1 VRIDR
6 TPAFP
11 TMVVVAQRLKDKRL
25 TGALLIV
32 PLLFLAFLLTLE
44 QNDGIVSAFVASTL
58 KHGRTPTPALIVARD
73 PSTVPAID
81 WDVFEREERYAFDT
95 ATIIPPSLSRNNKI
109 DGSKFLPLS
118 STAPNPLLSNRAD
131 TSLWPGTTSGTT
143 VPKIAIAPDDPDAW
157 KGSLLMTAGL
167 LVIGHHDVPALLLLL
182 STAAHGEFGT
192 AVRLTSRCLW
202 HSVTVCQVLSTAGF
216 QSITELLKD
225 VGVMEQPQPKNEGK
239 ENWMMSW
246 AKRTWKDAVQQERKW
261 ADSIRQSLFEAPEEP
276 NETMTMIFQAKE
288 PVVVAAPTFAAT
300 LKREDGVVLH
310 LPVVSTDPLSVSNI
324 NKEEKESGD
333 EVLLQLPT
341 MVLPDASSLAAT
353 NSNNNKQRVRDLM
366 RQRREE
372 LQQNVDAAVHAPKL
386 VVKAAVAPKAVV
398 VDMEVARQQM
408 TNGAAAADSRQRV
421 RDLMRQKR
429 VGATSG
435 NSVSALAD
443 HKAAIATPSLV
454 LAEKEMMMT
463 TTPTVSLHPGDRTA
477 VESRQRVRDLMRM
490 QRERQQGYA
499 APATTS
505 TGMFSA
511 TTTTTPSTST
521 PSLFTSPYTTTTA
534 AANLQSATQR
544 AAHSRQRVRDLLRQ
558 KQAREVDSRGTE
570 GIMATVVTAPMIQEC
585 DVPVPAPQP
594 KDEAAAPATSSFISM
609 EEQFRKQRAI
619 NALVRNK
626 IRGMRMQKRVID
638 NGSLKVKHEDEP
650 AQYMMSVSGRTPLT
664 VTEKK
669 TLAQARAALAT
680 ARQMQTQLA
689 ASANSSIEPETSS
702 RRSWRRKICQLLK
715 SASPHG
721 WVAAK
726 EL

>member
-1 VRIDR
+1 
-6 TPAFP
+6 
-11 TMVVVAQRLKDKRL
+11 MVVVAQRLKDKRL

-32 PLLFLAFLLTLE
+32 PLLLLAFLLTLE
-44 QNDGIVSAFVASTL
+44 QDDGIVSAFVASTL
-58 KHGRTPTPALIVARD
+58 KHTGRTPTPALIVTRD

-81 WDVFEREERYAFDT
+81 WDVFEREERYAFDA
-95 ATIIPPSLSRNNKI
+95 ATIIPPLSLSRQI
-109 DGSKFLPLS
+109 DPKFLPPA
-118 STAPNPLLSNRAD
+118 TAPNPLLSNRAD
-131 TSLWPGTTSGTT
+131 TSMWLDTTSGTT
-143 VPKIAIAPDDPDAW
+143 VSKIEIAPDDPDAW

-167 LVIGHHDVPALLLLL
+167 LIGHHEIPALLLLL

-225 VGVMEQPQPKNEGK
+225 VGVIEQPQPKNNEGK

-288 PVVVAAPTFAAT
+288 PVVVATPTFAAT

-341 MVLPDASSLAAT
+341 MVVLDASSLAAT

-372 LQQNVDAAVHAPKL
+372 LQQNVDAAVDAPKL
-386 VVKAAVAPKAVV
+386 VVKAVVAPKAVV
-398 VDMEVARQQM
+398 VDMEAAARQQM
-408 TNGAAAADSRQRV
+408 TNGGTAADGRQRV

-443 HKAAIATPSLV
+443 HKAAVATPSLV
-454 LAEKEMMMT
+454 LAEKEMMAT
-463 TTPTVSLHPGDRTA
+463 TAATTSLHPGDRTA
-477 VESRQRVRDLMRM
+477 ADSRQRVRDLMRM

-511 TTTTTPSTST
+511 TTTTTTPSTST

-534 AANLQSATQR
+534 AANLLSATQR

-570 GIMATVVTAPMIQEC
+570 GIMATVVTAPMIQER

-594 KDEAAAPATSSFISM
+594 KDEATEAAAPATSSFTSM

-626 IRGMRMQKRVID
+626 IRGMRMQKRMID

-650 AQYMMSVSGRTPLT
+650 AQYKMSVSGRTPLT

-689 ASANSSIEPETSS
+689 ASAKSSIEPEMSP
-702 RRSWRRKICQLLK
+702 RRSWRSKICQLLM

-721 WVAAK
+721 WVATK
-726 EL
+726 